1 MILFILFCATVSA
14 QDSLVATEKPKNTF
28 TQQDI
33 IVDDA
38 DIEKFRFE
46 TNFKEKYK
54 SDEFVYELKPKEKNA
69 WDRFKEWLA
78 GIFKKIFRFS
88 DNEKSMNFVGY
99 LLKFIAFSIIV
110 FVVYLIVKIILNK
123 EGQWIFGKN
132 SDRKMVRYDD
142 VEKNIRLVD
151 FEKLIKETIQ
161 SGQQRLAVRYYYLW
175 LLKKMSER
183 EIIEWDVE
191 KTNSD
196 YFYEI
201 KNESQKENF
210 GYLSYL
216 YNNIW
221 YGEFDIDTA
230 TFEKAKEAFE
240 KTIKSI

>member
-1 MILFILFCATVSA
+1 MLCAIVSA
-14 QDSLVATEKPKNTF
+14 QDTLVSTKKNKLVSPEK
-28 TQQDI
+28 I
-33 IVDDA
+33 IIDNNAV
-38 DIEKFRFE
+38 KRFHFE
-46 TNFKEKYK
+46 NNFKQKYK
-54 SDEFVYELKPKEKNA
+54 SDEFVYEVKLKEKNA
-69 WDRFKEWLA
+69 WDRFKQWLA
-78 GIFKKIFRFS
+78 EIFSRLFNFS
-88 DNEKSMNFVGY
+88 NKESSVNFVGY
-99 LLKFIAFSIIV
+99 LLKFIAFIIIV

-132 SDRKMVRYDD
+132 TDKKMIRYDD
-142 VEKNIRLVD
+142 IENNIRLID
-151 FEKLIKETIQ
+151 FEKLIKETIE

-175 LLKKMSER
+175 LLKKLSQK

-201 KNESQKENF
+201 KNESQRENF

-221 YGEFDIDTA
+221 YGEFDIDTQ
-230 TFEKAKEAFE
+230 TFEKAKKAFE